1 MMDLNGKNVLHGNKA
16 KINPSKHVTPRFSNY
31 IINDFAERDNV
42 LVNRL
47 DDHAEFC
54 KKEVD
59 DNKK

>member
-1 MMDLNGKNVLHGNKA
+1 MMDINGKNVLHGNKA
-16 KINPSKHVTPRFSNY
+16 KINPAKSVNPRFSNY
-31 IINDFAERDNV
+31 IVNDYTTLDGTV
-42 LVNRL
+42 VNRL